1 MSQASDAGSR
11 GDQFGPLRAQV
22 NTPLTPQ
29 IGTETYTQRVWRGW
43 QLGRDA
49 PLLPGEVTMPTLSV
63 PSKAKANRPGWRWG
77 PLPGT
82 GHLASPDPMES
93 HPNSGSSCVALAL
106 NLGFLICE
114 TAGFL

>member
-1 MSQASDAGSR
+1 MSQSSDAGSR
-11 GDQFGPLRAQV
+11 GDQSGPPRAQV

-29 IGTETYTQRVWRGW
+29 MGTETHTQRVWRGR
-43 QLGRDA
+43 QLGRDD
-49 PLLPGEVTMPTLSV
+49 PLLPREATMPPLSV
-63 PSKAKANRPGWRWG
+63 PSKAKANRPVWRWG

-82 GHLASPDPMES
+82 RRSASPDPMES